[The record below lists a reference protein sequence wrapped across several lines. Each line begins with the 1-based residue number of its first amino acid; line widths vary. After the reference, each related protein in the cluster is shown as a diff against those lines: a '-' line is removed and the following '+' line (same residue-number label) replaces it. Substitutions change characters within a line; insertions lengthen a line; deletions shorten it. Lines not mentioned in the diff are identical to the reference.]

1 MHPASR
7 PVRETRMRR
16 QAVRV
21 IRLSAGGVL
30 LLVGVLGGF
39 VPVFQGWL
47 LVLAGL
53 TVMAPESRRARSLLD
68 WVRSRV
74 RRAGTSGTVHDDH
87 IGKKGT

>member
-1 MHPASR
+1 
-7 PVRETRMRR
+7 MRR

-47 LVLAGL
+47 FVLAGL
-53 TVMAPESRRARSLLD
+53 AVMAPESRRARSLLE
-68 WVRSRV
+68 WLRSRV
-74 RRAGTSGTVHDDH
+74 RRPGTSATVRDDH